1 MKNLKNIALLLTM
14 SLVMLSC
21 QEDEAPPQAP
31 AIAEF
36 EGVYVTETSHW
47 GEYFSPLVITQEGKL
62 FIAEHEI
69 VFEFDELTGQLIF
82 DSHEIKNTTAKGNIV
97 FTKKVDGRLQ
107 FGGTINPRPQDG
119 PVS

>member
-1 MKNLKNIALLLTM
+1 MQNLKNIALLLIM
-14 SLVMLSC
+14 SLVILSC
-21 QEDEAPPQAP
+21 QQDEVPPQAP

-36 EGVYVTETSHW
+36 EGVYVTATSHW

-69 VFEFDELTGQLIF
+69 VFEFDELTGGLIF

-97 FTKKVDGRLQ
+97 FTKNVDGRLQ
-107 FGGTINPRPQDG
+107 F
-119 PVS
+119 